1 VKRASTLF
9 SLALAPFRVKL
20 KENLLENF
28 HNRPQTP
35 ALWRYGLISELLHG
49 SSLGITLSERL
60 KQAAER
66 TWNHPQQGAIRITA
80 DTLRHWIYRY
90 RKDGLKAL
98 DDRPRM
104 DKGTSQVSKVI
115 AQRLSAL
122 RIEHPHTTTET
133 LLTMLLKEK
142 VWNGVHPSRSSLY
155 RLAINHGLKRKP
167 LGAAVV
173 QEAHAFAYESFGQL
187 WVADFLHGPKVRVGR
202 QLKKTYLLCILD
214 DATRYVVF
222 AAFFLSENTGVLIDG
237 LSMAIRRFGVPEKFY
252 TDNGAAFR
260 SRHLALVAARLG
272 MHLPHTP
279 AYRPQGRGKVERF
292 FRTVRDQCLSVFKS
306 EAFESLQLAFTD
318 WLDAYHHRI
327 HDSLG
332 CSPLSKRLGTHRVTK
347 VFPDVAQI
355 DLFFGMEE
363 RRKIQ
368 RNGTLHL
375 LGKVFDVKNALP
387 GTLVDVTYLPWDL
400 SLIHVGPD
408 KIPAKPI
415 DFYKNAKRHEHGP
428 IRGKELTP

>member
-1 VKRASTLF
+1 M
-9 SLALAPFRVKL
+9 
-20 KENLLENF
+20 ENHRNG
-28 HNRPQTP
+28 HQSA

-49 SSLGITLSERL
+49 SSLGLTLSERL
-60 KQAAER
+60 KQAADR
-66 TWNHPQQGAIRITA
+66 TWIHPHQGAVRITS

-98 DDRPRM
+98 EDRPRM
-104 DKGTSQVSKVI
+104 DKGKSRVSKAI
-115 AQRLSAL
+115 AQRLAAL
-122 RIEHPHTTTET
+122 RKEHPHITTET
-133 LLTMLLKEK
+133 LLTELLKEK
-142 VWNGVHPSRSSLY
+142 LWNGVHPSRSSLY
-155 RLAINHGLKRKP
+155 RLAINMGLKRKP
-167 LGAAVV
+167 LGAAAV

-202 QLKKTYLLCILD
+202 QLKKTYLLSILD

-222 AAFFLSENTGVLIDG
+222 AGFFLSENTAVLIDG

-306 EAFESLQLAFTD
+306 EAFESLQLAFSD
-318 WLDAYHHRI
+318 WLDTYHHRI

-347 VFPDVAQI
+347 VLPDVAQI

-368 RNGTLHL
+368 RNGTLLL

-415 DFYKNAKRHEHGP
+415 DFYKNAKRHEPSP
-428 IRGKELTP
+428 IRGKEIIA